1 MEQSNHSVI
10 APAELMTTFRK
21 MVSSSMDDLLDNVV
35 SANACLEN
43 EDRRGS
49 TGSASYT
56 RKAKSLVAR
65 WLNKT
70 SNIASARGPD
80 RSTDDIERDTVV
92 AANVT
97 VGRGARKMTFLKQ
110 YRVLDIHDKYYNKW
124 FMSKETSK
132 KWKRDAKF
140 KLKVRMQEVNA
151 IQEYEDV
158 SLGDE
163 RYEKKHVSEI
173 LSADEIVRVVGKLQ

>member
-1 MEQSNHSVI
+1 MI
-10 APAELMTTFRK
+10 
-21 MVSSSMDDLLDNVV
+21 
-35 SANACLEN
+35 
-43 EDRRGS
+43 
-49 TGSASYT
+49 
-56 RKAKSLVAR
+56 
-65 WLNKT
+65 
-70 SNIASARGPD
+70 
-80 RSTDDIERDTVV
+80 
-92 AANVT
+92 
-97 VGRGARKMTFLKQ
+97 FLQQ

-163 RYEKKHVSEI
+163 RYEKSMLVEFCQ
-173 LSADEIVRVVGKLQ
+173 LTKL

>member
-1 MEQSNHSVI
+1 M
-10 APAELMTTFRK
+10 
-21 MVSSSMDDLLDNVV
+21 
-35 SANACLEN
+35 
-43 EDRRGS
+43 
-49 TGSASYT
+49 
-56 RKAKSLVAR
+56 
-65 WLNKT
+65 NKT
-70 SNIASARGPD
+70 SNVASAHGPD
-80 RSTDDIERDTVV
+80 QSTDDIERDTVV

-132 KWKRDAKF
+132 KWKRAAKF

-151 IQEYEDV
+151 IQEYEDD

-173 LSADEIVRVVGKLQ
+173 WSADDIVRVVGKLQ